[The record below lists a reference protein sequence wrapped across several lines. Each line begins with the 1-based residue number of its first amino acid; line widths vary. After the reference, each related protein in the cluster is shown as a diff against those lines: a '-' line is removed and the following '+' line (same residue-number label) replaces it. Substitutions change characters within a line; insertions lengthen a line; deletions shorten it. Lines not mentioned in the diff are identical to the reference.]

1 MTKVGIFRNGTQR
14 TYTVSSVTESSEDDE
29 KVDGT
34 KVFTSP
40 NEYKAAM
47 DAIKGMRLGPSF
59 VIASEA
65 VVITC
70 RYCSCKPSATQR
82 TRSHQRP
89 TDVGNHG
96 SFG

>member
-40 NEYKAAM
+40 NEYNAAM

-65 VVITC
+65 VVPVVIAAVNQVPRKERVRIRDQVLTLL
-70 RYCSCKPSATQR
+70 
-82 TRSHQRP
+82 
-89 TDVGNHG
+89 
-96 SFG
+96 

>member
-1 MTKVGIFRNGTQR
+1 MTKVGIFR
-14 TYTVSSVTESSEDDE
+14 

-40 NEYKAAM
+40 NEYNAAM

-65 VVITC
+65 VVPVVIAAVNQVPREEVALPRAITTFPFRGC
-70 RYCSCKPSATQR
+70 WIP
-82 TRSHQRP
+82 
-89 TDVGNHG
+89 NH
-96 SFG
+96 